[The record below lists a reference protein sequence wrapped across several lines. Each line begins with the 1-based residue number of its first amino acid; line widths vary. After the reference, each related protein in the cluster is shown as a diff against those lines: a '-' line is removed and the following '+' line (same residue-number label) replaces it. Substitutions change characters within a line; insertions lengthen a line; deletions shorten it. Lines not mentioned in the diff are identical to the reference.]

1 MITKNVNQLT
11 KNVNQLRARFF
22 EPKRIRLAVVG
33 APSSGKSFLLKDI
46 IDALYRLGYAIY
58 DSDRLEHEDGFR
70 YTDFGNYSPN
80 QKGGNG
86 QTPVYACRHRDHYGQ
101 RCSGFR
107 KFDLDFLNIPGEIF
121 TKERL
126 RGFNSLKRELDKRSA
141 LFVECTYVNQAGDQ
155 RLIVEAREEFSRIEG
170 ARESTE
176 TGEKDTQFFSN
187 WLQIFGELNTGGYQ
201 CTNRRALTGK
211 KLLKKFFR
219 YDTDSVMQSI
229 ADLIANGQITCPE
242 IQSVDAFYEVH
253 MREFVFFHY
262 CSLATDIV
270 VCDRVFEPKDRQKDK
285 RKDEQKD
292 KQFTEITFA
301 ELSAQLM
308 QFLRVESHVKNI
320 HLYLALRNIDYLL
333 QKPEVEQAY
342 QQLLA
347 KLKQQPYALS
357 NGGCAWRNALYSL
370 FAYTLLGHAELLNPT
385 KTDLDELLGMDA
397 ELVKE
402 LPDNAKELEK
412 RFLDIEQSQQH
423 LHNSDTVRLH
433 IQSRVN
439 GFMPLLQQTKWR
451 QRNNMSVGVPHVHFS
466 CTPITE
472 YFEVFRNADETKGQ
486 EASQFYRDGV
496 KMTFGEQNSNM
507 CFGSLQLCID
517 ILRQHDMIGDDIA
530 TGNLLKDIFDL
541 HD

>member
-1 MITKNVNQLT
+1 MDVITKNVNQLT
-11 KNVNQLRARFF
+11 KNVNQLRVRFF

-46 IDALYRLGYAIY
+46 IDALGCLGYAIY
-58 DSDRLEHEDGFR
+58 DSDRLEREDGFR

-86 QTPVYACRHRDHYGQ
+86 QTPVYACRHRDHYGH
-101 RCSGFR
+101 RMSGDGK

-121 TKERL
+121 TEERL
-126 RGFNSLKRELDKRSA
+126 RGFNSLKRELDKNSA
-141 LFVECTYVNQAGDQ
+141 LFVECTYVNQAGDR
-155 RLIVEAREEFSRIEG
+155 RLIVEAREEFSRIKEV
-170 ARESTE
+170 RKSTE
-176 TGEKDTQFFSN
+176 TVKENTLLFWTWS
-187 WLQIFGELNTGGYQ
+187 QIFGELNAGGYQ

-211 KLLKKFFR
+211 ELLKEFFR

-229 ADLIANGQITCPE
+229 ADLIANRQITCPE
-242 IQSVDAFYEVH
+242 IQSVDTFYEFH

-270 VCDRVFEPKDRQKDK
+270 VCDRVFEPKNEPKFK
-285 RKDEQKD
+285 
-292 KQFTEITFA
+292 EITFA
-301 ELSAQLM
+301 ELSKQLK

-347 KLKQQPYALS
+347 KLKQQPDALS

-370 FAYTLLGHAELLNPT
+370 FAYTLMGHVGLLNPT
-385 KTDLDELLGMDA
+385 KTVLDELLGMDA

-423 LHNSDTVRLH
+423 LHKSSTVRLH

-439 GFMPLLQQTKWR
+439 GFRPLLQQTKWK
-451 QRNNMSVGVPHVHFS
+451 QRNDMSVGVPHVHFS

-486 EASQFYRDGV
+486 EAGQFYRDGM
-496 KMTFGEQNSNM
+496 KETFSGLNSNM

-517 ILRQHDMIGDDIA
+517 ILKQHEMIGGDIA